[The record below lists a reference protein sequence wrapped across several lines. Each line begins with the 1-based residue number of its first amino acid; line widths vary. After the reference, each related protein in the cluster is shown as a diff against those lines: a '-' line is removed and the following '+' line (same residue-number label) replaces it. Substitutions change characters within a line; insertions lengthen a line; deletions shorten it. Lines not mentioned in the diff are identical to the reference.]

1 MSISSADA
9 RSEQTI
15 SVVIGSN
22 GAGSVDTVVEPLRPL
37 GGGVEVILRDGGD
50 LLVPEQWR
58 DGIDGA
64 QGEVV
69 CLTISVMRPAPGWL
83 DVARRLSVEAA
94 AVGGAIEPG
103 EELRVRDWAEYFCR
117 YARDML
123 PFDARE
129 TADLPGDNAVYRRST
144 LREVSETYRNGFWEP
159 DVNRALADR
168 GYRLLHSPELVVYQ
182 GRSAGF
188 RAFLRQRLVHGR
200 AYGRQRGRRFSRG
213 RNLLGIPL
221 AVVVPFVLVL
231 RTGREVFGRG
241 RLRGRYVLA
250 LPAMFA
256 YDVAWALGEAAGHA
270 ASLRGG

>member
-1 MSISSADA
+1 MSISSA
-9 RSEQTI
+9 RPPVSI
-15 SVVIGSN
+15 VIASN
-22 GAGSVDTVVEPLRPL
+22 GAPGSVEACLDALRPMAD
-37 GGGVEVILRDGGD
+37 GVQIIPKDDRDR
-50 LLVPEQWR
+50 LVPELWR
-58 DGIDGA
+58 DGIHA
-64 QGEVV
+64 AEGEVV
-69 CLTISVMRPAPGWL
+69 CLTISVMRPVPNW
-83 DVARRLSVEAA
+83 VATAVRLIGDAD

-103 EELRVRDWAEYFCR
+103 EGLRVRDWAEYFCR

-123 PFDARE
+123 PFEARE
-129 TADLPGDNAVYRRST
+129 TADLPGDNSAYARAALERTRDLYRD
-144 LREVSETYRNGFWEP
+144 GFWEP
-159 DVNRALADR
+159 EVNRALAEQ
-168 GYRLLHSPELVVYQ
+168 GCRLLHSPELVVYQ

-221 AVVVPFVLVL
+221 AVLVPFVLVL

-270 ASLRGG
+270 ASLRRG